1 MKLQTLAAGLC
12 LLMTACTQNPE
23 AAMPVAEPAPAPA
36 PLPAPAASSVHV
48 TGASQIEIGAYLAD
62 LGGCHDCHTPGWAQ
76 TGGNVPE
83 DQLLVGTD
91 VGFSGPW
98 GTSYPGNLRLT
109 AGQLDAGAWADM
121 MKDRNGLP
129 PMPWPTV
136 NRMSR
141 EDLMA
146 LHAYITSLGPAGEP
160 VPMAVTDGSGPR
172 TPFIWFVP
180 QPPEAWPAQP

>member
-12 LLMTACTQNPE
+12 LLMTACNQNPE
-23 AAMPVAEPAPAPA
+23 AATPVAEPATVPEPAV
-36 PLPAPAASSVHV
+36 SSVHV

-83 DQLLVGTD
+83 DQFLVGTD

-109 AGQLDAGAWADM
+109 VGELDAGAWADM

-129 PMPWPTV
+129 PMPWPMV